1 VGAGDGFDSAGDEVD
16 AVAAIE
22 AVGFVEVAEVSTAA
36 WVFEGSAGSDSD
48 PVAVSTDSSE

>member
-1 VGAGDGFDSAGDEVD
+1 VGAGDGFDSAGDEV
-16 AVAAIE
+16 E
-22 AVGFVEVAEVSTAA
+22 AVGSVEVAEVSTAA

>member
-16 AVAAIE
+16 AVGTVD
-22 AVGFVEVAEVSTAA
+22 AVGSVEVAEVSTAA
-36 WVFEGSAGSDSD
+36 WVFDGSAGSDSD

>member
-1 VGAGDGFDSAGDEVD
+1 VGAGGGFDSAGDEVD